1 MRTVVGY
8 LRYDTAGELAL
19 LNKIWALQSML
30 GNHFYPQQKLISKV
44 RDGAKITKKYDKATT
59 PFHRAIDHPT
69 MTVERIVAL
78 TRTYSLINPAA
89 TQRQIQ
95 ALTAQLLTITT
106 SKAGPTAKAQVN
118 KRAQVTTNLIR
129 TLAVRRATCCSRDMP
144 FIDHPRGRA
153 YYRHWAAAEPR
164 AAVIFLHGFGEH
176 TGVYHRYGF
185 ALNAAGIDLW
195 AVDQFGH
202 GLSPGDRGDFGSIED
217 SSALA
222 DSLTELAERE
232 RPGLPLIAQ
241 GHSFGSV
248 VTLFRLLDQ
257 PERYRAGVISGAPL
271 VPIPEMLDA
280 DSSFDLDPGWLSGD
294 PFYLDSLENDPL
306 AFVDADGL
314 PLARELDKAWDR
326 FGFELPKLAVPT
338 LAVHGINDPIA
349 PVDAVRAYAE
359 QLEPLQLKEFPRA
372 HHDILNETVHREVA
386 AAIVDFVE
394 KQAGL

>member
-1 MRTVVGY
+1 MG
-8 LRYDTAGELAL
+8 
-19 LNKIWALQSML
+19 
-30 GNHFYPQQKLISKV
+30 
-44 RDGAKITKKYDKATT
+44 
-59 PFHRAIDHPT
+59 
-69 MTVERIVAL
+69 
-78 TRTYSLINPAA
+78 
-89 TQRQIQ
+89 
-95 ALTAQLLTITT
+95 
-106 SKAGPTAKAQVN
+106 
-118 KRAQVTTNLIR
+118 
-129 TLAVRRATCCSRDMP
+129 MP
-144 FIDHPRGRA
+144 FIDHPKGRA

-202 GLSPGDRGDFGSIED
+202 GLSPGDRGDFGSVED
-217 SSALA
+217 SSDLA
-222 DSLTELAERE
+222 ATLTELAEGE

-280 DSSFDLDPGWLSGD
+280 DSAFDLDPGWLSGD

-306 AFVDADGL
+306 AFVDADGK

-326 FGFELPKLAVPT
+326 FGSELPKLAVPT
-338 LAVHGINDPIA
+338 LAVHGTNDPIA

-359 QLEPLQLKEFPRA
+359 QLDPLQLKEFPGA

-394 KQAGL
+394 NQAGL